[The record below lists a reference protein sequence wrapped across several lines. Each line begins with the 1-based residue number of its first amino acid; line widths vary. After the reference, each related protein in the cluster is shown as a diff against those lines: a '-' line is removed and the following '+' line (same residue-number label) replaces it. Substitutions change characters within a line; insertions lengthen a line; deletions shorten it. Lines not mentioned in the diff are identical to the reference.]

1 MTKPSRWAPAA
12 RGLAAL
18 LLLGGTAIG
27 VAACGSTD
35 QSSSSSSTGAST
47 TAVATVGSEEFAA
60 AAAKPDTM
68 LIDVRTPAEFAAGHL
83 DGAVNIDVQ
92 GSSFADAVAELDPSK
107 SYAVYCH
114 SGNRSA
120 VATSY
125 MAAHGFKNLVEL
137 AGGITA
143 WQADGKPVTTS

>member
-27 VAACGSTD
+27 AAACGSTD
-35 QSSSSSSTGAST
+35 QSSSSTSAGTSA
-47 TAVATVGSEEFAA
+47 ATVGAEEFAA
-60 AAAKPDTM
+60 AAAEPGTM
-68 LIDVRTPAEFAAGHL
+68 IIDVRTPAEFAAGHL
-83 DGAVNIDVQ
+83 TGAVNIDLQ
-92 GSSFADAVAELDPSK
+92 GSSFGDAVAELDPSA

-125 MAAHGFKNLVEL
+125 MAEHGFKNIVEL

-143 WQADGKPVTTS
+143 WQADGRPVSTS